1 MENAAHDRHAA
12 ARLQFLPSL
21 FHELFADDE
30 IYLAF
35 TNRML
40 RQLPWTDLHLF
51 LLKPANPWEFLPL
64 RDFTY
69 WLDFRLFGDEP
80 AGFHFS
86 NLAWYAFSAASFWC
100 LVRELVLLFRPTWA
114 DHSGVLALCGT
125 VLFVVHPAHVEA
137 VAWVASRKDLMAGAL
152 GFLAA
157 ATLARGLRSQWPL
170 QHSLIA
176 AVLLLLAC
184 FSKAAG
190 ITQVLFL
197 TMLIAAAWRHRPEIP
212 RGRKIGTLLLPW
224 AVIVFA
230 MLVHLQIGASTGIRI
245 ENHPGALA
253 MIERA
258 SRIFS
263 VLGGL
268 LLWPYPLGLYH
279 DVYGIGDWH
288 WLTSGAGVLLVL
300 FAVGATCV
308 RRALWPLGVIL
319 AVVPWAVY
327 LQIIPFT
334 TWSMAGER
342 FLFVSVGGLAL
353 ILVDLLGCLAQARRI
368 VALLLLITLPL
379 AAITWNRLADW
390 EFGYQL
396 HAREYERQPGFHNAI
411 RDQVFYV
418 LLPKR
423 QYAEAESLAGSIA
436 RDYAAA
442 ALLAF
447 IDAERAFAAW
457 NDGRATGSPASD
469 ASRSYCLALASLRR
483 ALTTGYAQIPS
494 EHDLSYNNLLRSIE
508 RQTKLRVADDAK
520 ACGDATTGA

>member
-1 MENAAHDRHAA
+1 M
-12 ARLQFLPSL
+12 
-21 FHELFADDE
+21 
-30 IYLAF
+30 
-35 TNRML
+35 
-40 RQLPWTDLHLF
+40 
-51 LLKPANPWEFLPL
+51 
-64 RDFTY
+64 
-69 WLDFRLFGDEP
+69 
-80 AGFHFS
+80 
-86 NLAWYAFSAASFWC
+86 
-100 LVRELVLLFRPTWA
+100 
-114 DHSGVLALCGT
+114 
-125 VLFVVHPAHVEA
+125 
-137 VAWVASRKDLMAGAL
+137 
-152 GFLAA
+152 
-157 ATLARGLRSQWPL
+157 
-170 QHSLIA
+170 
-176 AVLLLLAC
+176 
-184 FSKAAG
+184 
-190 ITQVLFL
+190 
-197 TMLIAAAWRHRPEIP
+197 
-212 RGRKIGTLLLPW
+212 
-224 AVIVFA
+224 
-230 MLVHLQIGASTGIRI
+230 
-245 ENHPGALA
+245 
-253 MIERA
+253 
-258 SRIFS
+258 
-263 VLGGL
+263 
-268 LLWPYPLGLYH
+268 
-279 DVYGIGDWH
+279 
-288 WLTSGAGVLLVL
+288 LLVL

-457 NDGRATGSPASD
+457 NDGRATGSPASE